1 MLSHYNNIPNMKTNK
16 NKTFRS
22 FTKSLNQVSNL
33 PSKDRFRILEMW
45 RKEYVNKLKAKYNF
59 TKTKI

>member
-1 MLSHYNNIPNMKTNK
+1 MKTKVNK
-16 NKTFRS
+16 NFRN

>member
-1 MLSHYNNIPNMKTNK
+1 MKTNE
-16 NKTFRS
+16 NKKFRS
-22 FTKSLNQVSNL
+22 FTKSLNHLSNL
-33 PSKDRFRILEMW
+33 PSSDRFKILEMW